1 MAFTS
6 YLFGK
11 KESQLF
17 NQLLED
23 ILIAKLEP
31 WHHLQAYGVLFLMN
45 TRQKREAGGR
55 EASTLVLTSV
65 PCTFGSQI
73 ALLKKKKKKESDR
86 RKALNSK
93 TIGHLKN

>member
-1 MAFTS
+1 MSKQIGGLSYRNPAKSLSPNSYVAFTS

-11 KESQLF
+11 KKSQLF

-45 TRQKREAGGR
+45 TRQKKRER
-55 EASTLVLTSV
+55 ERLQLWHLLLFLV
-65 PCTFGSQI
+65 
-73 ALLKKKKKKESDR
+73 
-86 RKALNSK
+86 
-93 TIGHLKN
+93 HLEVR